1 MYQIDLYTIQS
12 EQDSQKFSS
21 LEVTQVPLDDCLE
34 STLEIAYAF
43 QDTHFGVTNKEVSP
57 VALVITFEGEP
68 VVMADI
74 KVINA
79 KRQLEWRKPLDK
91 KQLEGLR
98 TWRTDLV
105 QTAASETDSL
115 QKKHL
120 EIQIEL
126 VDVFLANGTNYC
138 EPFRS
143 STSTIKRVKNRADR
157 GGLDRAMIVGEI
169 GYWGP
174 QRTKGLP
181 DPAAEKPKIQKMV
194 TIGIVQNALVFGPK
208 EFAYPGR
215 EEEQKSPEL
224 ETQNTTPSSS
234 RKDITGDADFVA
246 TIFFACIDPYTKLVL
261 KREDVQISSSTSL
274 REVIKACQTA
284 NPIFMKRVYDGV
296 VPILI
301 QVVSDGKLVALA
313 DTKRHPTREGYY
325 TEWRAPLTDAQIAD
339 LDSKYTQLFMA
350 SQFSTL
356 LEQSTSYEI
365 QLESVEILR
374 KGTEFSIPHEQFM
387 EISKDISAELKSKG
401 QSFTP
406 GW

>member
-57 VALVITFEGEP
+57 VALVITFEGDP

-98 TWRTDLV
+98 TWRSDLV

-120 EIQIEL
+120 EIQVEL

-174 QRTKGLP
+174 QRTKGLS
-181 DPAAEKPKIQKMV
+181 DPAAEKSKIQKMV

-215 EEEQKSPEL
+215 EE
-224 ETQNTTPSSS
+224 
-234 RKDITGDADFVA
+234 
-246 TIFFACIDPYTKLVL
+246 
-261 KREDVQISSSTSL
+261 
-274 REVIKACQTA
+274 
-284 NPIFMKRVYDGV
+284 
-296 VPILI
+296 
-301 QVVSDGKLVALA
+301 
-313 DTKRHPTREGYY
+313 
-325 TEWRAPLTDAQIAD
+325 
-339 LDSKYTQLFMA
+339 
-350 SQFSTL
+350 
-356 LEQSTSYEI
+356 
-365 QLESVEILR
+365 
-374 KGTEFSIPHEQFM
+374 
-387 EISKDISAELKSKG
+387 
-401 QSFTP
+401 
-406 GW
+406 